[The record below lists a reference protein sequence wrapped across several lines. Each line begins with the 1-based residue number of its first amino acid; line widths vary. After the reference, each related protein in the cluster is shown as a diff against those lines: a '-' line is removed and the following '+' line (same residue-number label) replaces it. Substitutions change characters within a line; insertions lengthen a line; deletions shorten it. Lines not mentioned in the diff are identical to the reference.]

1 MSLRHATP
9 RWGLPA
15 RVGLSRAKGLSSL
28 RIRISRDSIN
38 QDEWAMFGQS
48 QRLSACTL
56 MNMHPIA
63 STAIAALA
71 GSVLGSLNARER
83 R

>member
-1 MSLRHATP
+1 
-9 RWGLPA
+9 
-15 RVGLSRAKGLSSL
+15 
-28 RIRISRDSIN
+28 
-38 QDEWAMFGQS
+38 MFGQS

-56 MNMHPIA
+56 MDMHPIA

-71 GSVLGSLNARER
+71 GYVLGSLTARER